1 MTERQETRRYTPP
14 PGSIPT
20 LDVPSLDGVS
30 RLHLIGIGGAGMRN
44 LAKLLLARGIAVS
57 GSDLKDSKG
66 LAELRVLGADVQVG
80 HDPAHVRAP
89 DPDAV
94 VVSSAIGDRNVELV
108 EARRRDT
115 PVWARAQALAALTA
129 GTHSIAVAGTHGKTT
144 TTSMVAVVLEGA
156 GLDPSFLIGG
166 DLNESGSGARSGDG
180 DLFVFEADESD
191 GSFLLASHRIGIV
204 TNVDVDHVDFYPR
217 RARRDR
223 GGVRGVHNAMRE
235 RDRVW

>member
-66 LAELRVLGADVQVG
+66 LAELRDLGADVEVG

-94 VVSSAIGDRNVELV
+94 VVSSAIGERNVELV
-108 EARRRDT
+108 EAGRRDI

-129 GTHSIAVAGTHGKTT
+129 GTHSIAVA
-144 TTSMVAVVLEGA
+144 
-156 GLDPSFLIGG
+156 
-166 DLNESGSGARSGDG
+166 ART
-180 DLFVFEADESD
+180 A
-191 GSFLLASHRIGIV
+191 R
-204 TNVDVDHVDFYPR
+204 PR
-217 RARRDR
+217 RRRWWR
-223 GGVRGVHNAMRE
+223 WCSRAPVSIRAS
-235 RDRVW
+235 WSAAT

>member
-1 MTERQETRRYTPP
+1 MRIPP
-14 PGSIPT
+14 PPDRDRRGRHEP
-20 LDVPSLDGVS
+20 
-30 RLHLIGIGGAGMRN
+30 
-44 LAKLLLARGIAVS
+44 AKLLPRGIAVS

-191 GSFLLASHRIGIV
+191 GSFLLASIGWHRDGGTSI
-204 TNVDVDHVDFYPR
+204 VDFHGRPTTR
-217 RARRDR
+217 RRSRSS
-223 GGVRGVHNAMRE
+223 
-235 RDRVW
+235 